1 MTRYRLKL
9 TFKGKNMA
17 TNEQKELALETIEAD
32 DGSAVVEVDEKLLQS
47 DELEE
52 QNGFDR
58 AKEGGAKADA
68 TDDDHPDDDDE
79 LRNAK
84 RSRRRAKRDLVRK
97 TNQEKDVQLVA
108 LKRENEEFKRR
119 LSQVER
125 SSKTEGLIRID
136 KNLEDANYRVEYAK
150 LKLAEATQNSDGQA
164 MVEAQTLWNAAQRE
178 VDALSYQRRRADQ
191 ELRQPQQ
198 QQTADP
204 TIQRFA
210 QQWMAKNSWYNPSTT
225 DPDSRVAK
233 KIDEL
238 MGAQGWDPT
247 DPDYWD
253 ELDSRLQKELP
264 HRYNETNDNDSRN
277 VRRPRNVVG
286 SSGREASAAY
296 GGSNRTQ
303 FVLSPE
309 RVKAMKESGSWDN
322 PERKAKMIKQYIAF
336 DRSNRN

>member
-1 MTRYRLKL
+1 
-9 TFKGKNMA
+9 MA
-17 TNEQKELALETIEAD
+17 TADQKELALETIESD
-32 DGSAVVEVDEKLLQS
+32 DGSAVVEVDEKLLQA
-47 DELEE
+47 DDAEE
-52 QNGFDR
+52 QNGFER
-58 AKEGGAKADA
+58 AKEGGNVSDGA
-68 TDDDHPDDDDE
+68 DDDHPDDDDE

-84 RSRRRAKRDLVRK
+84 RNRRRAKRELVRK
-97 TNQEKDVQLVA
+97 TNQEKDAQLVA
-108 LKRENEEFKRR
+108 LRRENEEFKRR

-125 SSKTEGLIRID
+125 STKAEGLIRID

-150 LKLAEATQNSDGQA
+150 LKLAEATQNADGQA

-178 VDALSYQRRRADQ
+178 VDQLTHIRRQADQ

-198 QQTADP
+198 QNAPDP
-204 TIQRFA
+204 TVQRLA
-210 QQWMAKNSWYNPSTT
+210 QRWMARNSWYNPSAS

-253 ELDSRLQKELP
+253 ELDSRLHKELP
-264 HRYNETNDNDSRN
+264 HRYNETNDEDSRN

-303 FVLSPE
+303 FVLSPD
-309 RVKAMKESGSWDN
+309 RVKAMKEAGAWDN
-322 PERKAKMIKQYIAF
+322 PERKAKMIKQFIAY